1 MQDADSLP
9 RLLTLEEAAAFTR
22 VHVETL
28 RRKIKEKVGP
38 AVIKNGRTVRIRRE
52 KLLAWL
58 ERYENE
64 EAS

>member
-1 MQDADSLP
+1 MHNPEALP
-9 RLLTLEEAAAFTR
+9 PILTLEEAAAFTR

-58 ERYENE
+58 ESYER
-64 EAS
+64 EAAL